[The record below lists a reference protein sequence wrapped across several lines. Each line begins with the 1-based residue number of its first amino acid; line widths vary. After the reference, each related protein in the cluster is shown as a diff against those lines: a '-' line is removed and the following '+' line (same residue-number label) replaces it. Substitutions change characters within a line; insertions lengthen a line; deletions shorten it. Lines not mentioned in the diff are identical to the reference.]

1 MITAVINA
9 RIKSERLPEKHL
21 LKIGNK
27 SLFEHVI
34 DQLSLSKI
42 VSQIYLATGPK
53 KKNHKYVNFLKKR
66 YPKKIKYF
74 HHDDEFNVT
83 KRIHL
88 LSKKISTKY
97 TLLISGDCPLLDLNF
112 IHRLYDAL
120 KSNPSY
126 DFIKTKKVL
135 IHEGIE
141 LFKTS
146 AWEKVFMNSSKKIF
160 KENPGYILKF
170 HPKNFNI
177 IKYNH
182 LAYEN
187 QKKFRISVDTQSDI
201 EFLNYLYLRL
211 KKKGKKFCLKNILK
225 LKKINILNNHVWQ
238 RKPGEKKI
246 NIKIITNKN
255 YKVGLGNF
263 KRAQFLRRELSER
276 YYCSTEIIILNKNIK
291 KKISNFQLD
300 DIIIIDLNYD
310 DLNKLTSSIS
320 KFKKVLIVDNLIN
333 KIKFKTLIPNYIIPN
348 PRKNIYGGLNYLI
361 LDRKINY
368 TNLTYVNNSKK
379 IQKLLIIGGSFSID
393 PEINEFMNLNK
404 KKLKIIVGPF
414 VKKSTIKRLIK
425 DKFKLII
432 NPTNIYSYIK
442 SSKEIFSR
450 FGVSVFECVA
460 LKKKPIVFLKYNLKD
475 KKIINTLYKKKYI
488 SIYKKK
494 KIKIKKNIDIQ
505 KCYLNFNKF
514 FKENF
519 IK

>member
-1 MITAVINA
+1 M
-9 RIKSERLPEKHL
+9 
-21 LKIGNK
+21 
-27 SLFEHVI
+27 
-34 DQLSLSKI
+34 
-42 VSQIYLATGPK
+42 
-53 KKNHKYVNFLKKR
+53 
-66 YPKKIKYF
+66 
-74 HHDDEFNVT
+74 
-83 KRIHL
+83 
-88 LSKKISTKY
+88 
-97 TLLISGDCPLLDLNF
+97 
-112 IHRLYDAL
+112 
-120 KSNPSY
+120 
-126 DFIKTKKVL
+126 
-135 IHEGIE
+135 
-141 LFKTS
+141 
-146 AWEKVFMNSSKKIF
+146 
-160 KENPGYILKF
+160 
-170 HPKNFNI
+170 
-177 IKYNH
+177 
-182 LAYEN
+182 
-187 QKKFRISVDTQSDI
+187 
-201 EFLNYLYLRL
+201 
-211 KKKGKKFCLKNILK
+211 
-225 LKKINILNNHVWQ
+225 
-238 RKPGEKKI
+238 
-246 NIKIITNKN
+246 
-255 YKVGLGNF
+255 
-263 KRAQFLRRELSER
+263 
-276 YYCSTEIIILNKNIK
+276 
-291 KKISNFQLD
+291 
-300 DIIIIDLNYD
+300 NYD